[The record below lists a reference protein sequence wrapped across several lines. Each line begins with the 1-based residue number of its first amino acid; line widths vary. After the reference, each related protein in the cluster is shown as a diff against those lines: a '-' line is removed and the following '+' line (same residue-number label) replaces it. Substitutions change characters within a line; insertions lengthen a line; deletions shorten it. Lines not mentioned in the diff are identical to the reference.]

1 MAGAWK
7 SKWREARAVELKTSG
22 ATYQQI
28 ADELGYKSRAGAW
41 HAVDRA
47 LARRT
52 AQAVDDYRAI
62 TLHDLD
68 LLESKMWRAATAG
81 DLRAITQT
89 LRVMDQRARLLR
101 LFDKPEQQALDATT
115 EEPGVGRRPKRPVAL
130 VGPIV
135 VT

>member
-1 MAGAWK
+1 MATSERGFGLWAADGLDDTVAHQHPAVGK
-7 SKWREARAVELKTSG
+7 TTCCRRREG
-22 ATYQQI
+22 
-28 ADELGYKSRAGAW
+28 
-41 HAVDRA
+41 A

-52 AQAVDDYRAI
+52 AQAVDDYRAN

-101 LFDKPEQQALDATT
+101 LFDKPERQALDAPT
-115 EEPGVGRRPKRPVAL
+115 EEPVVGRRPKRPVPL